1 MTRLLPT
8 LTLAALL
15 AAAPGFAGDRV
26 WTGPGPGLGPNAA
39 AVSGPLQQIRFDQ
52 NLGQELPFGAAFR
65 DETGR
70 AIRLGELFGQRPVI
84 LVLSYYECP
93 MLCPMVLNS
102 LATTLKPLSFEVGRD
117 FDVVVA
123 SIDPGETPRLAAD
136 AKRRTLERYDRPQSA
151 AGWHFLTGGQDAIT
165 ALADAAGF
173 RYIYDAEH
181 DQYAHPAGLVLT
193 TPDGRISRYL
203 FGIDYLPRDVRLALM
218 ESAGR
223 RIGSPIDNLVLYCF
237 HYDPAIG
244 RYSAATFLI
253 LRIAAVAT
261 VAGLALLIFLL
272 RRRETR
278 QPVGAA

>member
-1 MTRLLPT
+1 MNRLLPT
-8 LTLAALL
+8 LAAALL
-15 AAAPGFAGDRV
+15 AAAPCLAGDRV

-52 NLGQELPFGAAFR
+52 HLGQKLPLDLAFR
-65 DETGR
+65 DEAGR
-70 AIRLGELFGQRPVI
+70 AVRLGELFGRRPVI

-102 LATTLKPLSFEVGRD
+102 LAATLKPLSFEAGRD
-117 FDVVVA
+117 FDVVVV

-136 AKRRTLERYDRPQSA
+136 AKRRTVERYGRPRSA
-151 AGWHFLTGGQDAIT
+151 AGWHFLTGGQEAIT

-181 DQYAHPAGLVLT
+181 DQYAHPAGLVVA

-203 FGIDYLPRDVRLALM
+203 FGLDYLPRDVRLALM
-218 ESAGR
+218 DSAGR
-223 RIGSPIDNLVLYCF
+223 RIGSAVDNIVLYCF

-261 VAGLALLIFLL
+261 VAGLVLMIFLL